1 MNNYNPNFT
10 TNILPFT
17 YIENK
22 VINEISD
29 IIKSFSDL

>member
-22 VINEISD
+22 IISELF
-29 IIKSFSDL
+29 KLLE